1 MSATSVLFQ
10 LQYVGHWRTI
20 ERVHGYGADA
30 LVIAF
35 QNYAANLARQQNNTY
50 TLPFEVVSPNM
61 GTPVISTC
69 RNFFSIKR
77 RFNQYITRQINIC
90 LTVFGMDV
98 LSTEQIIG
106 QEIKSGGLEKVV
118 LPDTSR
124 YIEEAPAGIVLNKE
138 KLASTNAIFPKYNN
152 YVKNPVLFDRT
163 SKFFTPLSLL
173 GIRLPSAELT
183 VDRSSSETQRSV
195 VSYAIYRT
203 AGDILPQVFEPNLK
217 QRYGVDLT
225 LPSTMMSLAAL
236 SADGSV
242 VTDQTDGPGVKYRIR
257 VDYVNQRANP
267 QCVHWKAGSA
277 SWSREGCRTDFHDP
291 WFYDQEDFHVNCTCS
306 SLGPVAVV
314 MNKEEFMVCIK
325 FTNNSPPLKKNRNI
339 LLFSFLTVFDGANA
353 GRRCG
358 HLYRSGGQRGILD
371 GGVHL
376 SQFDP
381 RPAADQFQF
390 DPPQF
395 RRLPPLGSV
404 ALLAGAETAGNHPAP
419 RGQYHPRAKLPCP
432 PRSNEFRLST
442 VCL

>member
-1 MSATSVLFQ
+1 MPQNLVSATSVLFQ

-325 FTNNSPPLKKNRNI
+325 FTNNSPPLKNKTATF
-339 LLFSFLTVFDGANA
+339 FSFRF
-353 GRRCG
+353 
-358 HLYRSGGQRGILD
+358 
-371 GGVHL
+371 
-376 SQFDP
+376 
-381 RPAADQFQF
+381 
-390 DPPQF
+390 
-395 RRLPPLGSV
+395 
-404 ALLAGAETAGNHPAP
+404 
-419 RGQYHPRAKLPCP
+419 
-432 PRSNEFRLST
+432 
-442 VCL
+442 